1 MTRLIKQVALAT
13 LNLKCHAI
21 FASLLVSQTTKAHT
35 TYLQEYDNEYTYKDL
50 VKVLLYIHFNIF
62 DWKRKWKISFFF
74 SFFFFFF
81 GKRKSYSIR
90 VRYTF
95 GHSSKMLPCIWV
107 HFWIGCIVLLF
118 LQLGAARTKICGT
131 IFTTVT
137 CFNTELG

>member
-1 MTRLIKQVALAT
+1 MSTLTRTWLRYYCTFILT
-13 LNLKCHAI
+13 
-21 FASLLVSQTTKAHT
+21 SLTEK
-35 TYLQEYDNEYTYKDL
+35 EN
-50 VKVLLYIHFNIF
+50 
-62 DWKRKWKISFFF
+62 
-74 SFFFFFF
+74 
-81 GKRKSYSIR
+81 GKSDSIR

>member
-1 MTRLIKQVALAT
+1 MQYLLAYWLARPQRHILHICRNMTMST
-13 LNLKCHAI
+13 LTRTWLRYYCTFI
-21 FASLLVSQTTKAHT
+21 LTSLTEKENGKSL
-35 TYLQEYDNEYTYKDL
+35 
-50 VKVLLYIHFNIF
+50 
-62 DWKRKWKISFFF
+62 FFF
-74 SFFFFFF
+74 PFFFFF